1 MKSTMKNLK
10 AVLFDLDGTLIDS
23 EYFHY
28 ECWNEVLADYDVQLD
43 YPDWL
48 KNYAGI
54 PLPVNAKNLLAKYAI
69 NADLA
74 EVVKRREALTLARLK
89 TKDVGL
95 MPYALEMIEFLY
107 GRKLLL
113 AIVTSSPREDVTA
126 IFDRNGLGKY
136 FSLIITRTD
145 VIQNKPNPEGYE
157 KCCAILGLV
166 QENCLVYED
175 TLNGIKAAKA
185 AGIRCI
191 AVQSN
196 LDVHPSLV
204 IADELF
210 LNLKAAKAALIA
222 SGV

>member
-1 MKSTMKNLK
+1 MKNLK

-28 ECWNEVLADYDVQLD
+28 ECWNEILGAYGVQLN

-54 PLPVNAKNLLAKYAI
+54 PLPVNAKNLLSKYEI
-69 NADLA
+69 NAVLED
-74 EVVKRREALTLARLK
+74 VVKRREALTLERLK

-95 MPYALEMIEFLY
+95 MPYALEMIEFLHA
-107 GRKLLL
+107 RKLLL

-136 FSLIITRTD
+136 FTLIITRTD
-145 VIQNKPNPEGYE
+145 VQQNKPDPEGYQ
-157 KCCAILGLV
+157 KCFTSLGLAK
-166 QENCLVYED
+166 EECLVYED
-175 TLNGIKAAKA
+175 TLNGIRAAKA
-185 AGIRCI
+185 AGIRCV

-196 LDVHPSLV
+196 LEVHPSLS

-210 LNLKAAKAALIA
+210 ADLGAAKTALEGA
-222 SGV
+222 GV

>member
-1 MKSTMKNLK
+1 MNNLK

-28 ECWNEVLADYDVQLD
+28 ECWNEVLEDYGVQLD
-43 YPDWL
+43 YSDWL

-54 PLPVNAKNLLAKYAI
+54 PLPVNANNLLTKYAI

-74 EVVKRREALTLARLK
+74 DVVKRREELTLERLK
-89 TKDVGL
+89 TKNVKL

-107 GRKLLL
+107 GRKLIL
-113 AIVTSSPREDVTA
+113 AVVTSSPREDVAA
-126 IFDRNGLGKY
+126 IFDRNGLRKY
-136 FSLIITRTD
+136 FNLIITRTD
-145 VIQNKPNPEGYE
+145 VIQNKPDPEGYQ
-157 KCCAILGLV
+157 KCCAMLGLA
-166 QENCLVYED
+166 QEECIVYED

-191 AVQSN
+191 AIQSN
-196 LDVHPSLV
+196 LEVHPSLA

-210 LNLKAAKAALIA
+210 LDLKAAKASLKIALGA
-222 SGV
+222 